1 MKLTKLSNHS
11 YIPLICGSHM
21 YKLFIF
27 ALFVL
32 ISGFSTGCDNE
43 PFAVVAPSFRDESG
57 TALISVQIPPFS
69 RGLIHRVSISVT
81 AADTGRIREIK
92 RDMNFPIPGG
102 NLAVSQVA
110 DIPPGRRR
118 FHIVAFDTADTQGVP
133 RFQGTADSTVL
144 AGQTKLVN
152 VTLNRVGGV
161 VNFQAVL
168 DTVGANLS
176 EQVFSLLPLNSV
188 MDILELIP
196 NPHHDALEILP
207 LVSVGLGD
215 QFTTLAEGI
224 FSRRVT
230 VAQIPT
236 GVRRFVAHLKD
247 LSSNGTRAFTDTVI
261 TEIDTLDAENATFS
275 LRAVQSAEDLAKI
288 FRQPTL
294 PRDSTIVVLTPQF

>member
-1 MKLTKLSNHS
+1 MTRLS
-11 YIPLICGSHM
+11 ILV
-21 YKLFIF
+21 
-27 ALFVL
+27 LFVL
-32 ISGFSTGCDNE
+32 ISGLVTGCENE
-43 PFAVVAPSFRDESG
+43 PFAVVAPAFRNETG
-57 TALISVQIPPFS
+57 TALISVSIPPFS
-69 RGLIHRVSISVT
+69 RGLIHRVSITVS
-81 AADTGRIREIK
+81 AADTERIRAIR

-118 FHIVAFDTADTQGVP
+118 FHIAAFDTADTRGVP
-133 RFQGTADSTVL
+133 RFQGFADSTII
-144 AGQTKLVN
+144 AGRTKLVQ

-161 VNFQAVL
+161 VNFQAIL
-168 DTVGANLS
+168 DTVDANLS
-176 EQVFSLLPLNSV
+176 EQIFSLLPLNSV
-188 MDILELIP
+188 LDILELIHK
-196 NPHHDALEILP
+196 PHHDALDVLP

-215 QFTTLAEGI
+215 RFTTLAEGT

-236 GVRRFVAHLKD
+236 GVRKFVAHLKD

-261 TEIDTLDAENATFS
+261 TEIDTLNPENATFN
-275 LRAVQSAEDLAKI
+275 LRPVQSAEDLSKI

>member
-1 MKLTKLSNHS
+1 LKLTKLSNHS
-11 YIPLICGSHM
+11 YIPITGGSSV
-21 YKLFIF
+21 YRL
-27 ALFVL
+27 LNLVL
-32 ISGFSTGCDNE
+32 IVLVSGISTGCDNE
-43 PFAVVAPSFRDESG
+43 PFAVVAPAFRDETG

-81 AADTGRIREIK
+81 ATDTGRIRTIK

-118 FHIVAFDTADTQGVP
+118 FFIAAFDTADTRGVP
-133 RFQGTADSTVL
+133 RFQGFADSTVVP
-144 AGQTKLVN
+144 GQTKLITVK
-152 VTLNRVGGV
+152 LNRVGGM
-161 VNFQAVL
+161 VNFVALL
-168 DTVGANLS
+168 DTADAGLS
-176 EQVFSLLPLNSV
+176 EQVFSLLPLSSV
-188 MDILELIP
+188 LDISELIP
-196 NPHHDALEILP
+196 KPHHDALDILP

-215 QFTTLAEGI
+215 SFTALAEGT

-236 GVRRFVAHLKD
+236 GIRRFVAHLKD

-261 TEIDTLDAENATFS
+261 TEIDTVNPKTATFN
-275 LRAVQSAEDLAKI
+275 LRAVERAEDLSKI